1 MKRAIMNMALIVS
14 LLLFSQSAISF
25 QQDVSNKV
33 KAAFVFNFIKY
44 VEWPNEKNIAN
55 FTIGFYGDDKAF
67 IEALQQMH
75 NMKVRHFIIQVIKIT
90 SIEQEK
96 KLHIIVLDKTQSKN
110 IMKIAMQ
117 LNEQAT
123 LIISDNAADKK
134 NTMLNFIESEN
145 NKIVFEMNRY
155 QMVNAKLKSSPDI
168 LVLGGT
174 ELDIARVLK
183 EMDETITNSLHEIQ
197 AQSLRLQS
205 LKDDIIE
212 REKQFTLQQ
221 TKSELQQNEIRIQ
234 QEQLTS
240 QNKQLKTQKNE
251 LTQSKKDVQSLQDN
265 YKQVKQELGVSRVQL
280 TNNKESLYTLKS
292 DIQQKERSILN
303 LGVQINERKSLLKHL
318 ESQHIIQ
325 KMELAKQTSVIQTQY
340 IVIIIT
346 IIASLAIL
354 ILLIVIYKSRKI
366 QHQINQ
372 ELHINIEALAEAN
385 LKLSTAQDQLVESEK
400 MAALGGLVAGVAHEI
415 NTPIGICVTAASH
428 LSEGINVFETEYK
441 TGQLKKSSLEQLLS
455 DAQESSAMLMRNLH
469 RAAELISN
477 FKQVAVDQSSEKR
490 REFELKSYIEELIHS
505 LRPQFKQGSH
515 IISVI
520 SNNKITLNGFPGVI
534 AQIMTNLIMNST
546 LHGFKDTSHG
556 EIFIELSLEN
566 GEVTIDFRDNGVGLT
581 EQQREKVFE
590 PFYTTTRSTGGSGL
604 GMSISYNLITGKLNG
619 TFNCLNPSKGAHFII
634 TFPQ

>member
-1 MKRAIMNMALIVS
+1 MKRAIINMALIAS

-55 FTIGFYGDDKAF
+55 FTIGFYGDDKAYF
-67 IEALQQMH
+67 EALQQMH
-75 NMKVRHFIIQVIKIT
+75 NMKVRHFSIQIIKIT

-280 TNNKESLYTLKS
+280 TNNNESLYTLKN

-354 ILLIVIYKSRKI
+354 ILLVVIYKSRKI

-455 DAQESSAMLMRNLH
+455 DAQESSSMLMRNLH

-505 LRPQFKQGSH
+505 LRPQFKQSSH
-515 IISVI
+515 IISVT

-534 AQIMTNLIMNST
+534 AQIMTNLIMNSI
-546 LHGFKDTSHG
+546 LHGFKDTSQG
-556 EIFIELSLEN
+556 EIFIKLSLEN

-590 PFYTTTRSTGGSGL
+590 PFYTTKRSTGGSGL

-619 TFNCLNPSKGAHFII
+619 TFNCLNSSNGAHFII